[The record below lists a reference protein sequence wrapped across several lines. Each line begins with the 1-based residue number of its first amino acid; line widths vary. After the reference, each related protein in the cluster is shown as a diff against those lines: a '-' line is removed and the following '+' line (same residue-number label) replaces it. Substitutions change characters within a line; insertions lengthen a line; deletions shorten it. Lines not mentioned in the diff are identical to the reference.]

1 MARRRSDGSERGQA
15 TVELVA
21 ALPALL
27 LAALLALQLLAAGY
41 ALTLADGA
49 AEAGALALASG
60 DSAADAARDALP
72 GWARDDVSVEVQGG
86 EVSVRLRPPSPFAA
100 LAARLEVSS
109 TASARPGR

>member
-1 MARRRSDGSERGQA
+1 MAERGQA

-27 LAALLALQLLAAGY
+27 LAGLVALQLLAAGY

-60 DSAADAARDALP
+60 GSAAEAARGALP
-72 GWARDDVSVEVQGG
+72 GWAEDDVSVAVQGG
-86 EVSVRLRPPSPFAA
+86 EVSVQLRPPSPIPA
-100 LAARLEVSS
+100 LAERLVVSS
-109 TASARPGR
+109 SAAARPAR